1 MKNLLLKKFSEK
13 REVVFMKGEVDL
25 LKGVLIEKGYKEVHG
40 ENFYLRFKKNFPSG
54 VETDVLIKYSIIFD
68 IIVKERTRVGSEYK
82 INVSFILNDESGDKI
97 LQDHPYHGQ
106 DIEEEEKLAE
116 SFEQWWNKTERDKG
130 FKLWNNF
137 WKQKRSALPV
147 LKAMLI
153 DYYIEEMNKAVE
165 CTKKGDE
172 KIHDNS
178 TTIIGDIYFK
188 IFKEEIY
195 DEPSV
200 NERIKDWENTISQRN
215 MESSIKDKYIIL
227 GFVGFAIVLIS
238 SIATLVIADS
248 FNQDNFVRWI
258 VFVCCN
264 LLGWLL
270 YLSFQ
275 TLIFDTYEIY
285 KIKFGKKETIAE
297 AIEVQEELSQNT
309 LETNKS

>member
-1 MKNLLLKKFSEK
+1 MGKIALTLHK
-13 REVVFMKGEVDL
+13 
-25 LKGVLIEKGYKEVHG
+25 
-40 ENFYLRFKKNFPSG
+40 
-54 VETDVLIKYSIIFD
+54 IIQ
-68 IIVKERTRVGSEYK
+68 EHS
-82 INVSFILNDESGDKI
+82 
-97 LQDHPYHGQ
+97 
-106 DIEEEEKLAE
+106 
-116 SFEQWWNKTERDKG
+116 
-130 FKLWNNF
+130 
-137 WKQKRSALPV
+137 
-147 LKAMLI
+147 
-153 DYYIEEMNKAVE
+153 
-165 CTKKGDE
+165 
-172 KIHDNS
+172 
-178 TTIIGDIYFK
+178 
-188 IFKEEIY
+188 
-195 DEPSV
+195 
-200 NERIKDWENTISQRN
+200 ISQRN

-309 LETNKS
+309 LESGDKMLQKHTYHGQDIEEEEKLAESFEQCWNRTGKNKGFKLWNNFWKQKRSALPVLKAMLIDYYIEEMNKAVECTKKGDEKIHDNSTAIIGDIYFKIFKEEIYDEPSVNECIKDWKNRWNELNKS

>member
-13 REVVFMKGEVDL
+13 REVVFMKGEVDF
-25 LKGVLIEKGYKEVHG
+25 LKGVLIEKGYKEVRG
-40 ENFYLRFKKNFPSG
+40 ENIYLAFKKDFPSG
-54 VETDVLIKYSIIFD
+54 VETDVFIKYSIIFD
-68 IIVKERTRVGSEYK
+68 INFKERTHVGNEYK
-82 INVSFILNDESGDKI
+82 INVSFILNDDSGDKI
-97 LQDHPYHGQ
+97 LQDHPYRGQ

-153 DYYIEEMNKAVE
+153 DYYIEEMNRAVK

-178 TTIIGDIYFK
+178 TAIIGDIYFK

-200 NERIKDWENTISQRN
+200 NECIKDWKN
-215 MESSIKDKYIIL
+215 
-227 GFVGFAIVLIS
+227 
-238 SIATLVIADS
+238 
-248 FNQDNFVRWI
+248 RW
-258 VFVCCN
+258 N
-264 LLGWLL
+264 
-270 YLSFQ
+270 
-275 TLIFDTYEIY
+275 
-285 KIKFGKKETIAE
+285 
-297 AIEVQEELSQNT
+297 EL
-309 LETNKS
+309 NKS

>member
-13 REVVFMKGEVDL
+13 REVVFMQREVDL
-25 LKGVLIEKGYKEVHG
+25 LKGVLIEKGYKKVKSEDLDSEDFH
-40 ENFYLRFKKNFPSG
+40 LRFKKNFPSG
-54 VETDVLIKYSIIFD
+54 VETDVFIKYSIFFD
-68 IIVKERTRVGSEYK
+68 IIFNERTRVGNEYK

-97 LQDHPYHGQ
+97 LQSHPYHGQ

-172 KIHDNS
+172 NIHDNS

-200 NERIKDWENTISQRN
+200 NERIKDWENTWN
-215 MESSIKDKYIIL
+215 
-227 GFVGFAIVLIS
+227 
-238 SIATLVIADS
+238 
-248 FNQDNFVRWI
+248 
-258 VFVCCN
+258 
-264 LLGWLL
+264 
-270 YLSFQ
+270 
-275 TLIFDTYEIY
+275 
-285 KIKFGKKETIAE
+285 
-297 AIEVQEELSQNT
+297 
-309 LETNKS
+309 ETNKS

>member
-13 REVVFMKGEVDL
+13 REVVFMEGEVGL
-25 LKGVLIEKGYKEVHG
+25 LKGVLIEKGYKKEDRKD
-40 ENFYLRFKKNFPSG
+40 FYLRFKKDFPSG
-54 VETDVLIKYSIIFD
+54 VETDVFIKYSIIFD
-68 IIVKERTRVGSEYK
+68 IIFYKRTHVGNEYK

-116 SFEQWWNKTERDKG
+116 SFEQWWNKTERNKG

-153 DYYIEEMNKAVE
+153 DYYIKEMNKAVE

-178 TTIIGDIYFK
+178 TAIIGDIYFK

-200 NERIKDWENTISQRN
+200 NERIKDWENTWN
-215 MESSIKDKYIIL
+215 
-227 GFVGFAIVLIS
+227 
-238 SIATLVIADS
+238 
-248 FNQDNFVRWI
+248 
-258 VFVCCN
+258 
-264 LLGWLL
+264 
-270 YLSFQ
+270 
-275 TLIFDTYEIY
+275 
-285 KIKFGKKETIAE
+285 E
-297 AIEVQEELSQNT
+297 A
-309 LETNKS
+309 NKS

>member
-13 REVVFMKGEVDL
+13 REVVFMQREVDL
-25 LKGVLIEKGYKEVHG
+25 LKGVLIEKGYKKVKSEDLDSEDFH
-40 ENFYLRFKKNFPSG
+40 LRFKKNFPSG
-54 VETDVLIKYSIIFD
+54 VETDVFIKYSIFFD
-68 IIVKERTRVGSEYK
+68 IIFNDRTRVGNEYK

-97 LQDHPYHGQ
+97 LQSHPYHGQ

-178 TTIIGDIYFK
+178 TAIIGDIYFK
-188 IFKEEIY
+188 IFKEEI
-195 DEPSV
+195 S
-200 NERIKDWENTISQRN
+200 KDI
-215 MESSIKDKYIIL
+215 
-227 GFVGFAIVLIS
+227 
-238 SIATLVIADS
+238 
-248 FNQDNFVRWI
+248 
-258 VFVCCN
+258 
-264 LLGWLL
+264 
-270 YLSFQ
+270 
-275 TLIFDTYEIY
+275 
-285 KIKFGKKETIAE
+285 
-297 AIEVQEELSQNT
+297 
-309 LETNKS
+309 

>member
-13 REVVFMKGEVDL
+13 REVVFMQREVDL
-25 LKGVLIEKGYKEVHG
+25 LKGVLIEKGYKKVKSEDLDSEDFHLSF
-40 ENFYLRFKKNFPSG
+40 NKNFPSG
-54 VETDVLIKYSIIFD
+54 VETDVFIKYRIIFD
-68 IIVKERTRVGSEYK
+68 IIFNERTRVGNEYK
-82 INVSFILNDESGDKI
+82 INVSFILYDESGDKI

-116 SFEQWWNKTERDKG
+116 SFEQWWNKTERNKG

-178 TTIIGDIYFK
+178 TAIIGDIYFK

-200 NERIKDWENTISQRN
+200 NERIKDWENTWN
-215 MESSIKDKYIIL
+215 
-227 GFVGFAIVLIS
+227 
-238 SIATLVIADS
+238 
-248 FNQDNFVRWI
+248 
-258 VFVCCN
+258 
-264 LLGWLL
+264 
-270 YLSFQ
+270 
-275 TLIFDTYEIY
+275 
-285 KIKFGKKETIAE
+285 
-297 AIEVQEELSQNT
+297 
-309 LETNKS
+309 ETNKS